1 MIHVY
6 RKYVVKGADGQQKL
20 KSTSLSKQP
29 LCNVLH
35 HNAQNEE
42 GWGGAQWV
50 RGLGAQWVIH
60 DGQCQIIQL

>member
-6 RKYVVKGADGQQKL
+6 RKYFVKGADGQQKL

-42 GWGGAQWV
+42 GWGGGTV
-50 RGLGAQWVIH
+50 
-60 DGQCQIIQL
+60 GQGVGGTVGHS